1 VSAKAITDYVVLN
14 EFYFVVIIILRA
26 VCCVVNLLSVADA
39 GAASSVSHTCP
50 HQPSPSASH
59 SYSVCDLRCS
69 HVDHRNDASSLV
81 CMLMHRLCT

>member
-1 VSAKAITDYVVLN
+1 MTDYVVLN

-26 VCCVVNLLSVADA
+26 VCHVVNLLYVADA
-39 GAASSVSHTCP
+39 GAASSVSHTC
-50 HQPSPSASH
+50 HQPSPSAAH